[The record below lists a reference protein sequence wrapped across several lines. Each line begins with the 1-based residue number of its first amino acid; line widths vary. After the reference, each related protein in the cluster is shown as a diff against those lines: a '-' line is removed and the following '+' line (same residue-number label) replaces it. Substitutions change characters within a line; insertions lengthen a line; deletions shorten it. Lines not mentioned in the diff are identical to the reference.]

1 MKSFESDPPPKAADS
16 AALPTEPS
24 SRLVED
30 CLVLWLLHHPSIQVE
45 TEVAKLRRIVSTV
58 ILFSDRD
65 ECRVYIQKIRV
76 EKIFLIVP
84 AMETSLDALRE
95 LPQVE
100 KIYVLDASF
109 QQVEKK
115 IDSIVL
121 AERFFDIDS
130 LCRQLETDVELCGLD
145 ILLITTSAP
154 PHDDASSVSAQQQEA
169 SFRFAQLMREILYRL
184 KFENNAKNE
193 FVSFCRI
200 HYAGNTE
207 QLRIIDDFETNY
219 RPQKALYW
227 LTRQCFIWRVLQR
240 MQRTLEIDILYKL
253 GFLVKHAHTQ
263 LMIFQE
269 NHQTG
274 TAALSTVYRG
284 KTMFKEKFEALVKN
298 NTGGLLSF
306 GNFFSAHADREVGLE
321 FIRRRLAF
329 LPNAVGVLFEIHV
342 DPTIHNARSPCAS
355 LDRVRADEK
364 IDQNGIFFGMH
375 AVFRI
380 DLVDQFIDEVMNLD
394 WIVRLTLL
402 SDDDQQLLRLVA
414 PLRSSE
420 VHANPLSYMGKLFME
435 MGEYSRAEQFF
446 LGMLQDASVR
456 SQPRRLVR
464 VHNGLGTNYLNKG
477 DYVKALEQFQ
487 HAVQVSLTYLPPRH
501 TDLAPLYDAIGKSY
515 FQQGDYQKAVE
526 NYGRA
531 ADLVGQ
537 NSQPGN
543 DQLFNDLNTRI
554 NSAKKLMNSQ
564 P

>member
-1 MKSFESDPPPKAADS
+1 MKSFESDPSAKVADS

-30 CLVLWLLHHPSIQVE
+30 CLVLWLLPDSSVRVE

-76 EKIFLIVP
+76 EKIFLLVP
-84 AMETSLDALRE
+84 AMETFLDALRE
-95 LPQVE
+95 LPQLE

-115 IDSIVL
+115 IDSVL
-121 AERFFDIDS
+121 VSERFFDIDS
-130 LCRQLETDVELCGLD
+130 LCKQLETDVELCGLD

-154 PHDDASSVSAQQQEA
+154 PHDDASSVSARQQEA

-184 KFENNAKNE
+184 KFENSAKNE
-193 FVSFCRI
+193 FVNFCRI

-274 TAALSTVYRG
+274 TDALSTVYRG

-306 GNFFSAHADREVGLE
+306 GNFFSAHADREIGLE

-329 LPNAVGVLFEIHV
+329 LPDAVGVLFEIHV

-355 LDRVRADEK
+355 LDKVRADEK
-364 IDQNGIFFGMH
+364 IEQNGIFFGMH

-477 DYVKALEQFQ
+477 DYIQALEQFQ

-501 TDLAPLYDAIGKSY
+501 ADLAPLYDAIGKSY

-537 NSQPGN
+537 NTQPGN
-543 DQLFNDLNTRI
+543 DQLFSDLNTRI
-554 NSAKKLMNSQ
+554 NSAKKLMNSR

>member
-1 MKSFESDPPPKAADS
+1 MKSFESDPSAKVADS

-30 CLVLWLLHHPSIQVE
+30 CLVLWLLPDSSVRVE

-76 EKIFLIVP
+76 EKIFLLVP
-84 AMETSLDALRE
+84 AMETFLDALRE
-95 LPQVE
+95 LPQLE

-115 IDSIVL
+115 IDSVL
-121 AERFFDIDS
+121 VSERFFDIDS
-130 LCRQLETDVELCGLD
+130 LCKQLETDVELCGLD

-154 PHDDASSVSAQQQEA
+154 PHDDASSVSARQQEA

-184 KFENNAKNE
+184 KFENSAKNE
-193 FVSFCRI
+193 FVNFCRI

-253 GFLVKHAHTQ
+253 GFLVKHAHMQ

-274 TAALSTVYRG
+274 TDALSTVYRG

-306 GNFFSAHADREVGLE
+306 GNFFSAHADREIGLE

-329 LPNAVGVLFEIHV
+329 LPDAVGVLFEIHV

-355 LDRVRADEK
+355 LDKVRADEK
-364 IDQNGIFFGMH
+364 IEQNGIFFGMH

-477 DYVKALEQFQ
+477 DYIQALEQFQ

-501 TDLAPLYDAIGKSY
+501 ADLAPLYDAIGKSY

-537 NSQPGN
+537 NTQPGN
-543 DQLFNDLNTRI
+543 DQLFSDLNTRI
-554 NSAKKLMNSQ
+554 NSAKKLMNSR